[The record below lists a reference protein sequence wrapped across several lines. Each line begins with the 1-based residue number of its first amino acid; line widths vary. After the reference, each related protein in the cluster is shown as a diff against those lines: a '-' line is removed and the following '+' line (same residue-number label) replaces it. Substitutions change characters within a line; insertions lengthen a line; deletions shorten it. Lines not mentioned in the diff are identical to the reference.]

1 MSFLDT
7 SFEIPETPLI
17 RLSSLE
23 ESADI
28 GFAPLEDTPLSE
40 KTIFSQKTRL
50 ILD

>member
-17 RLSSLE
+17 RLSSIE
-23 ESADI
+23 ESADFS
-28 GFAPLEDTPLSE
+28 FAPLEDTLLNDSE
-40 KTIFSQKTRL
+40 IFTQKTRL